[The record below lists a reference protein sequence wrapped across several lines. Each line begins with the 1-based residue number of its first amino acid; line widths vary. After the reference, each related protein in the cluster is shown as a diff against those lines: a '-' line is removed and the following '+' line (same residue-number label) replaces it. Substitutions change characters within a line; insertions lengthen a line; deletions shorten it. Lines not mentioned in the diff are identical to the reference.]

1 MNFDFYLFGT
11 PDGYN
16 QYPWDDKEILFQ
28 SFYDKTIPVQ
38 LTIYRKAELVYYSY
52 VRNLKGNSRQYFGMI
67 IVINGK
73 YLSNLKE
80 VFAFFD
86 NLYYS
91 IVNKGQLLG
100 KDAQGKVGFRCSQFV
115 DFPAEIESVERDC
128 RVLLEGWYSKSQTR
142 LPEEYVVQNREIG
155 FAFDSEILPVKLDDL
170 LKYYNRIY
178 LTKGKAG
185 NILKDPSTSGTKP
198 KWGLFVI
205 VVLILVLLIGAF
217 LYFNP
222 IKKDDAPPPPEQPE
236 ITVSNE
242 KQSSTFDG
250 QMAGNQDAPTSLLFA
265 ENDTASSKIECKESN
280 AEQPKPRT
288 GPSTE
293 NPKQP
298 KPRTESPTEKPKPE
312 EKQPKPS
319 SEEHK
324 PDPKPQ
330 EEPVHEN
337 NVRNV
342 TNLEFSEGY
351 YTGTLCGN
359 MIEGKGTFVYTSGD
373 FAGDKFEGE
382 WKNNKFDGY
391 GVYTCN
397 PQNTDYIKLEGYWK
411 NGKMNGEGVCY
422 FKNGDRYEGG
432 FVNGQPDGVGK
443 YYSANGERHEGL
455 FKNGL
460 PNGQGRLYY
469 SNGKLKYEGE
479 FKNGLFD
486 GVGTYYFS
494 SGSVYNGLFKNGEKV
509 K

>member
-28 SFYDKTIPVQ
+28 SFYDKASPIQ

-52 VRNLKGNSRQYFGMI
+52 VRNLNGNSCQYFGMI

-73 YLSNLKE
+73 YLNSLKD

-100 KDAQGKVGFRCSQFV
+100 KDTQGKVGFRCSQFV

-128 RVLLEGWYSKSQTR
+128 RTLLEGWYSRSQTR

-170 LKYYNRIY
+170 LKYYNKIC
-178 LTKGKAG
+178 LTKGKTG
-185 NILKDPSTSGTKP
+185 NISKDPSISGTKP
-198 KWGLFVI
+198 KRGLFVI
-205 VVLILVLLIGAF
+205 VVFILVLLIGAF

-222 IKKDDAPPPPEQPE
+222 PKKDDAPPPPEQPE

-242 KQSSTFDG
+242 NQSPILVG
-250 QMAGNQDAPTSLLFA
+250 QMVGNQDDKLDKTIGTSPIV
-265 ENDTASSKIECKESN
+265 EDEEDNT
-280 AEQPKPRT
+280 EQPKP
-288 GPSTE
+288 PIKK
-293 NPKQP
+293 PKSEPRP
-298 KPRTESPTEKPKPE
+298 KEKPAP
-312 EKQPKPS
+312 
-319 SEEHK
+319 
-324 PDPKPQ
+324 
-330 EEPVHEN
+330 N
-337 NVRNV
+337 NHVRNV

-351 YTGTLCGN
+351 YTGTLYGDI
-359 MIEGKGTFVYTSGD
+359 IEGKGTFIYTSGV
-373 FAGDKFEGE
+373 FSGDKFEGE

-411 NGKMNGEGVCY
+411 NGKLNGEGVCY
-422 FKNGDRYEGG
+422 YKNGDRYDGV
-432 FVNGQPDGVGK
+432 FVNGQPDGAGK
-443 YYSANGERHEGL
+443 YYSANGERHEGF

-460 PNGQGRLYY
+460 PNGYGKLYY
-469 SNGKLKYEGE
+469 SNGKIKYEGE
-479 FKNGLFD
+479 FKNGLFE
-486 GVGTYYFS
+486 GKGTYYFP
-494 SGSVYNGLFKNGEKV
+494 SGKVYNGLFKNGEKV